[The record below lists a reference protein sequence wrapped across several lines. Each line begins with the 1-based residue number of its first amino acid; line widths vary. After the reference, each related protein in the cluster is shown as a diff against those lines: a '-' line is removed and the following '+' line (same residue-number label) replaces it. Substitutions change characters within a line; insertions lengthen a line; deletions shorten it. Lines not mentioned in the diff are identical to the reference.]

1 MLEFIQRKCL
11 IFALSLIVGVAL
23 LFLVFLFAFEQPAQV
38 ISNESPDKKLLRYS
52 FTLANQSAEVVENV
66 VFRAFAPVEKTPFQR
81 VDLIN
86 SSEQF
91 QLNSDA
97 FGNQELEYRIKELPP
112 YGQKLITVSV
122 ELSVWNTPRNVDG
135 EAVPPALRQS
145 SLTPLV
151 DDKHLSVESALN
163 DVRSSTASVDP
174 SSWMEAASS
183 WVHQSIEDVGYV
195 SKDRGAL
202 FALVERKG
210 DCTEFMHALVALAR
224 TQQIPSLP
232 VAGFR
237 VDGSSSILSAMDYHN
252 WVMFEVGGEWRVA
265 DPHANVFERHQGAYL
280 VFRML
285 ATQAG
290 YRENSQRFFIH
301 DSRVKVSMN

>member
-1 MLEFIQRKCL
+1 MFELIQRQRL
-11 IFALSLIVGVAL
+11 VFALSLIVGSVL
-23 LFLVFLFAFEQPAQV
+23 LFLVFVLTFKQPTQV
-38 ISNESPDKKLLRYS
+38 ISNAIPDRKLVRYS
-52 FTLANQSAEVVENV
+52 FTLANQSAEAVENV
-66 VFRAFAPVEKTPFQR
+66 IFRAFAPVANTPFQR
-81 VDLIN
+81 VDSIN

-91 QLNSDA
+91 QVHSDA
-97 FGNQELEYRIKELPP
+97 FGNQELEYRIEGLPP

-122 ELSVWNTPRNVDG
+122 ELSVWNTPRNVGD
-135 EAVPPALRQS
+135 EAVPPDLRQS

-151 DDKHLSVESALN
+151 DDKHMSVESALN
-163 DVRSSTASVDP
+163 DVRSSTASVEP
-174 SSWMEAASS
+174 FSWMKAASS

-195 SKDRGAL
+195 SRDRGAL

-237 VDGSSSILSAMDYHN
+237 VDGSNAILKAMDYHN
-252 WVMFEVGGEWRVA
+252 WVMFEADGEWGVA
-265 DPHANVFERHQGAYL
+265 DPHANVFESHQGAYL

-285 ATQAG
+285 DTHAG
-290 YRENSQRFFIH
+290 YGENSQRFFIH
-301 DSRVKVSMN
+301 DPRVKVLMN

>member
-1 MLEFIQRKCL
+1 MFEFIQRKRL
-11 IFALSLIVGVAL
+11 IFALSLTVGSAL
-23 LFLVFLFAFEQPAQV
+23 LILVLLLAFEPPAQV
-38 ISNESPDKKLLRYS
+38 ISNESPDKKLVRYS
-52 FTLANQSAEVVENV
+52 FTLANQSAEAVEDV

-81 VDLIN
+81 VDSIN

-91 QLNSDA
+91 QLSSDA
-97 FGNQELEYRIKELPP
+97 FGNQELEYRIEELPP

-122 ELSVWNTPRNVDG
+122 ELSVWNTPRNVVD
-135 EAVPPALRQS
+135 EFVLPALRQS
-145 SLTPLV
+145 RLAPLV
-151 DDKHLSVESALN
+151 DDKHMSVESALN
-163 DVRSSTASVDP
+163 DLRSSTP
-174 SSWMEAASS
+174 SLEPFSWMKAASS

-195 SKDRGAL
+195 SRDRGAL

-237 VDGSSSILSAMDYHN
+237 VDGSSAILKAMDYHN
-252 WVMFEVGGEWRVA
+252 WVMFEADGEWGVA
-265 DPHANVFERHQGAYL
+265 DPHANVFESHQGAYL

-285 ATQAG
+285 ATHVG
-290 YRENSQRFFIH
+290 YGENSQRFFIH
-301 DSRVKVSMN
+301 DPRVKVAMN